1 MDPPPTRDGR
11 SVALSPKRP
20 AALGAPS
27 TSKRPRTHGA
37 DDEEEEERSS
47 PRPSSGD
54 DPWYCFLVVRT
65 GHRSAREPLHGIH
78 VAPDPFAYVASLSAH
93 SGAPLLLAQQHPQT
107 HRREPRIKEAPP
119 PAEREDAMQM
129 ERVTEVP
136 FWRRSR
142 RDSATADREL
152 GAFLAMPLPPQM
164 GAERAATEIAR
175 IARGDSRSLLPRAVP
190 ASVTPATLS
199 LARGALSTR
208 PRAGEAARLR
218 LAMIM
223 GPLPDEPSARLVRR
237 LWQHRLEV
245 APAKDEPEEDRVV
258 RAAEWGEL
266 VAAWFRF
273 ALHSD
278 LVAVFDAHS
287 ELRHHVLQQTATGEL
302 WLVERERAARPKPP

>member
-1 MDPPPTRDGR
+1 MDPPPPTRDGR

-27 TSKRPRTHGA
+27 TSKRLRTHA
-37 DDEEEEERSS
+37 EEEEQSS
-47 PRPSSGD
+47 PRPSGD

-65 GHRSAREPLHGIH
+65 GHRSSREPLHGIH

-93 SGAPLLLAQQHPQT
+93 SGAPLLLAQHP
-107 HRREPRIKEAPP
+107 RREPRTKEAPT

-142 RDSATADREL
+142 RDSAAADREL
-152 GAFLAMPLPPQM
+152 GAFLSMPLPPQM

-190 ASVTPATLS
+190 SSVTPATLS